1 MSEHIPPPDIV
12 ISEEAMPILEKLAE
26 GLEHRNQALA
36 AHFFDELARAKTLP
50 AQEVP
55 ADTIGLGSHV
65 RFRDDTTG
73 RDQLIT
79 LVLPEQAD
87 ISAGKVSV
95 ATPIGI
101 ALIGLRNGARF
112 SWETRDGT
120 RHDLTILGV
129 ETPM

>member
-1 MSEHIPPPDIV
+1 
-12 ISEEAMPILEKLAE
+12 MPILEKLAE

-55 ADTIGLGSHV
+55 TDAIGLGSHV

-73 RDQLIT
+73 QDQLIT

-101 ALIGLRNGARF
+101 ALIGLSNGAHF
-112 SWETRDGT
+112 SWETRDGA
-120 RHDLTILGV
+120 RHNLTVLGV
-129 ETPM
+129 ENPV